1 MKKQEIAKDPSAV
14 DKWFSLLI
22 HILWTVLL
30 TRFHVSI
37 SDGGVVGELARLR
50 VFLAC
55 SCALQRLVVSYGC
68 SWLTHWMNCWQ
79 NSPEKKVM
87 DMFQGSSWTVSIG
100 TVIRAPHIKSISL
113 DHRTFKNIPL
123 SLRRDYWK
131 SDSQEFW
138 KTPKMARK
146 VAEGLGKM
154 VCFRQTRNFGTMWDR
169 TR

>member
-1 MKKQEIAKDPSAV
+1 MVLSTRTHTMNG
-14 DKWFSLLI
+14 LLDE
-22 HILWTVLL
+22 VP
-30 TRFHVSI
+30 
-37 SDGGVVGELARLR
+37 R
-50 VFLAC
+50 VYQWWRGSWRASKAEGILAC
-55 SCALQRLVVSYGC
+55 SYALQRCRLVVSYGC
-68 SWLTHWMNCWQ
+68 SWLIHWMNCWQ

-87 DMFQGSSWTVSIG
+87 GMFQGSSWTVSIG

-113 DHRTFKNIPL
+113 DHRTFKNIPP

-138 KTPKMARK
+138 ETQKMARK
-146 VAEGLGKM
+146 VAEGLGEM